1 MAKLNSVKEKIREKG
16 EAVKDWWDLNK
27 WSIAKSAGETVLY
40 GLVGYGIGS
49 LYIDITGLRKASYTL
64 TKAHSFSEGYKQGL
78 TDAAGAL
85 KAPTAEPV
93 VIQTK

>member
-1 MAKLNSVKEKIREKG
+1 MAKLESVKEKIREKG
-16 EAVKDWWDLNK
+16 EAAKRWWDCNK
-27 WSIAKSAGETVLY
+27 WSIAKTAGETVLY

-49 LYIDITGLRKASYTL
+49 LYLDVTGMRKATYGL
-64 TKAHSFSEGYKQGL
+64 TEAYGYGEGYKQGL

-85 KAPTAEPV
+85 KAPTAESV

>member
-16 EAVKDWWDLNK
+16 EAVHNWWDRNK
-27 WSIAKSAGETVLY
+27 WSIAKTAGETILY

-49 LYIDITGLRKASYTL
+49 LYIDVTGMRKATYML
-64 TKAHSFSEGYKQGL
+64 TEAHGFGQGYKQGL

-85 KAPTAEPV
+85 KAPTTEPV
-93 VIQTK
+93 IIQTK